1 MLFSMLRYGRCLCA
15 WLFISALLFSTRG
28 ADAAPQGTAGLTIG
42 AAGTAREHRYWDETL
57 FHLGA
62 RGDVLFGRDRNSN
75 FGFGPYVEVGTNG
88 FRSIQFGGGASVLFP
103 VIDYLPLVLSFGA
116 YGQKS
121 DDGFGLSPGLSTGLF
136 WGSRSYN
143 FHGGYIMSA
152 GLIGQFRYG
161 LGASGETSIVLGAQ
175 LDFVAMSLPFLFLIN
190 AIRGGSSDTR
200 PVR

>member
-1 MLFSMLRYGRCLCA
+1 MLFKMLRYRRYLCS
-15 WLFISALLFSTRG
+15 WLFVFALLL
-28 ADAAPQGTAGLTIG
+28 AVYPAQAAPQGTAGLTIG
-42 AAGTAREHRYWDETL
+42 AAGTGYHHRYWEETR

-62 RGDVLFGRDRNSN
+62 RGDVLFGRDRNSD

-88 FRSIQFGGGASVLFP
+88 FQSIQFGGGASLLLP
-103 VIDYLPLVLSFGA
+103 VIDYLPLVISLGA

-121 DDGFGLSPGLSTGLF
+121 DDDFGLSPGVSTGLF

-161 LGASGETSIVLGAQ
+161 LGASGETSIIVGAQ
-175 LDFVAMSLPFLFLIN
+175 IDFLAMSLPFLFLIN